1 MVTISVGLDN
11 HKHIQT
17 QYSALLVAIGCFVTL
32 FRGKTKRMPFIAREA
47 SWTGITHWSILHV
60 SSDTKTLSYVSP
72 LITDIPKL
80 KCVTM
85 IRVAA
90 Q

>member
-32 FRGKTKRMPFIAREA
+32 FVVKR
-47 SWTGITHWSILHV
+47 SICHLLLENPAGRALLIGAFCMFPP
-60 SSDTKTLSYVSP
+60 TQRPYRMYPLLLLISP
-72 LITDIPKL
+72 N
-80 KCVTM
+80 
-85 IRVAA
+85 
-90 Q
+90 